1 MTLSTEKKLQNHIT
15 LAARIATLELAKR
28 RLLDLPARTFA
39 AEVVQAATWGNYG
52 TTTADL
58 VQRAEQ
64 TEQAVKTLLD
74 VAIRAVLRELQESLY
89 SEPEVRRE
97 TEALVEANRHE
108 TEALALARD
117 QLLDLPARI
126 TAQVVQVAMSPR
138 YSASTRG
145 AGAAEQAEDA
155 VKTLLDAEIRAVL
168 EKLLDV
174 ITPGWRGQHDPRA
187 AQPSAGRP
195 EPPSVP

>member
-1 MTLSTEKKLQNHIT
+1 MKLSTEKKLQNHIT
-15 LAARIATLELAKR
+15 LAARIGTLELAKR

-58 VQRAEQ
+58 VQRA
-64 TEQAVKTLLD
+64 EQAVKTLLD

-126 TAQVVQVAMSPR
+126 TAQVVQVAMSPP

-155 VKTLLDAEIRAVL
+155 VKTLLDAEIRAVI

-187 AQPSAGRP
+187 AQPSGGRP